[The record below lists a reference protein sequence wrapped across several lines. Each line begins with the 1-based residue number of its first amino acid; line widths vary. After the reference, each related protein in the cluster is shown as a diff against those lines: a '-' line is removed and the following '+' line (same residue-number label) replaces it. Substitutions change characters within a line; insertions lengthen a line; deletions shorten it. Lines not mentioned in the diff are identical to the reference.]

1 MDEDEYKSAS
11 DVEVDS
17 DNEDIEHELGNW
29 LGHFDSHKL
38 GLDSDGSNTGTVRR
52 RSKTV
57 VTPKMAMESFRLSF
71 LNNEE
76 NQDVNLDAILG
87 ELCQLECQL
96 NTTQNEI
103 SKSLAPQSST
113 SSSTTTQSTG
123 GGGGGMNLSG
133 DTHNEPSDPI
143 QAELD
148 ALAAEI
154 TKGLGFNTSEDFFG
168 IHSELSSLFPDG
180 GLDITETDSA
190 YSDNASLPSSES
202 FTSMATV
209 SSSADTSSTGDACST
224 SSTSTLTPASA
235 SKTEAHARVLAR
247 LCTVQ
252 DELYRNGQVSPEEQK
267 ARLQAE
273 KIRIAL
279 EKIKDAKI
287 KKLFVRAFSRDGSS
301 KSILVDEKMTVGHV
315 CNILADKNHMKLSPD
330 LAVVEY
336 LPDLYIE
343 RVLEDHD
350 SLVENIVMW
359 TKDSKN
365 RILFED
371 RVEKNELFKNPEKYL
386 LLGTSSEKG
395 ISLDPNQR
403 EKLLLEFFRGSGVNV
418 PEVESVLYLKTDG
431 KKAWKKY
438 FFVLRASGFYY
449 NPKGKISKASKD
461 LTCLVQFDCVDIYH
475 GIGWKKKYHAPTD
488 YCFALKHPQIQK
500 KTSKYIRYLC
510 AENKATLD
518 LWIMGIR
525 IAKYGKQLLCNY
537 ERLLKDI
544 ACWDSR
550 NNTISNHSAG
560 HYEKLE
566 LKTANLEDSRMS
578 VPPET
583 NSRPFPVM
591 LKNGTLSRNRTIS
604 SSVDCDIIEDGTPE
618 ITLTQPRKSSI
629 SGPIMMESPQKAP
642 VKRVSFSNTHCI
654 INADAGEELVPMRHR
669 DSITSA
675 STDSSE
681 ESNSSGESKVPGGTS
696 LRGKMKPKL
705 PVTTETT
712 RQISEMVQL
721 AMEDRAQVL
730 YESIMEEKKTS
741 PYGYHEK
748 PMERRKSAPAIH
760 EEKREVHRHERKPS
774 EGSCNKADISPYQ
787 RLPLN
792 NSSLPAS
799 QQDTESDY
807 QTRQQIQQQLL
818 QQQQQQL
825 QQQQKNQS
833 IYISNQS
840 PYMTTGKRLG
850 PAPPSPPV
858 HKEEIYSRKMNGPP
872 HTPPPVAIKPS
883 TPAPAPPNV
892 PPPTPPMQHNKIMSS
907 AGQISTLS
915 GRKTLTRADSESAAG
930 VAGRAPLTISGP
942 VAQSV
947 QNTDGTLSSPH
958 LRSSI
963 SISSPMPMPPT
974 PAHELNTGSLGRSA
988 TLHHP
993 TQLKQAPSSEIMSST
1008 LGRIPNSAAVIS
1020 HHQSSIQSP
1029 ILSDTHT
1036 GPIRQNS
1043 MPPLPQMPPQM
1054 PLLPSVIP
1062 PMAPPQVA
1070 PPPPPTSGMRSGLP
1084 PPPPPAVK
1092 PTNKGPPSNPPPSPP
1107 INSTAGNRLPLA
1119 VTGGAGPVVGLVKKP
1134 APLESNTNGLTLNV
1148 NHKDTPVKN
1157 EALSPTSQSSLPFL
1171 DELSKKTVKARPQVG
1186 PPTAAKPSQ
1195 ALREHAIRSVEQAKA
1210 QAEAEAQALGQANSS
1225 QHQQAR
1231 QGLTKALALETHQPL
1246 GNKGQNNNS
1255 LGHQQHPT
1263 HQRTHSDGKKPPPPP
1278 PKRSESTK
1286 LSTDNVKP
1294 LRTANAVPGGP
1305 DTPPYDSSIHPPP
1318 ILPIEELPPPPPDFL
1333 EGLTCPA
1340 DGSSLKKVRPPPP
1353 PPKRS
1358 KDTHLTNH

>member
-1 MDEDEYKSAS
+1 MTGSNEGFSCYLGMDEDDYKSAS

-17 DNEDIEHELGNW
+17 DNDDHDAEHELGNW
-29 LGHFDSHKL
+29 LGQFDSHKMA
-38 GLDSDGSNTGTVRR
+38 LDSDGSNTGTVRR
-52 RSKTV
+52 RNKTV

-87 ELCQLECQL
+87 ELCELECQL
-96 NTTQNEI
+96 NTTQSEI
-103 SKSLAPQSST
+103 SKSLAP
-113 SSSTTTQSTG
+113 STTTPQSTVG
-123 GGGGGMNLSG
+123 INSS
-133 DTHNEPSDPI
+133 DPPVHHEPTDPI

-154 TKGLGFNTSEDFFG
+154 TKGLGFNTSDDFFG
-168 IHSELSSLFPDG
+168 MHTELTSLFPDG

-235 SKTEAHARVLAR
+235 TQTE
-247 LCTVQ
+247 
-252 DELYRNGQVSPEEQK
+252 EEQK

-287 KKLFVRAFSRDGSS
+287 KKLFVRAFARDGSS

-336 LPDLYIE
+336 IPDLYIE

-350 SLVENIVMW
+350 SLVENMVMW

-371 RVEKNELFKNPEKYL
+371 RTEKNELFKNPEKYL

-403 EKLLLEFFRGSGVNV
+403 EKLLQEFFRGSGVNV

-449 NPKGKISKASKD
+449 NPKGKFSKASKD

-475 GIGWKKKYHAPTD
+475 GVGWKKKYHAPTD

-510 AENKATLD
+510 AENKSTLD

-544 ACWDSR
+544 SSWDSR

-604 SSVDCDIIEDGTPE
+604 SSVDCDNIEDGTPE
-618 ITLTQPRKSSI
+618 ISLTQPRKSSI

-681 ESNSSGESKVPGGTS
+681 ESNSSGESKVSGGTS

-705 PVTTETT
+705 PVTTGTT
-712 RQISEMVQL
+712 RQISEMVQM

-774 EGSCNKADISPYQ
+774 EGSCNKTDMSPYQ

-799 QQDTESDY
+799 QQEPEPDY
-807 QTRQQIQQQLL
+807 QTRHQIQQQLL
-818 QQQQQQL
+818 QQQQKHQP
-825 QQQQKNQS
+825 

-840 PYMTTGKRLG
+840 PYATTGKRLMQ
-850 PAPPSPPV
+850 APPSPPV
-858 HKEEIYSRKMNGPP
+858 QKEEIYSKKLNGPP

-892 PPPTPPMQHNKIMSS
+892 PPPTPPTQHNKLGNQMMSS
-907 AGQISTLS
+907 AGQTSTLT
-915 GRKTLTRADSESAAG
+915 GRKMLTRADSESAAG
-930 VAGRAPLTISGP
+930 TPGRAPLSISGP
-942 VAQSV
+942 VV
-947 QNTDGTLSSPH
+947 QPLQTTTEPGSSGPN

-963 SISSPMPMPPT
+963 SISSPMPLPSSQNPT
-974 PAHELNTGSLGRSA
+974 HELNTGSLGRSA
-988 TLHHP
+988 TLNQTH
-993 TQLKQAPSSEIMSST
+993 LKQTSSSEIMGGT
-1008 LGRIPNSAAVIS
+1008 LGRINTSVAVPAS
-1020 HHQSSIQSP
+1020 TTVPHPSLQSP
-1029 ILSDTHT
+1029 IITSGSSSTVAP
-1036 GPIRQNS
+1036 GPARQNQPT
-1043 MPPLPQMPPQM
+1043 PPLPPMPPQM
-1054 PLLPSVIP
+1054 PLLPSVIA
-1062 PMAPPQVA
+1062 PMSPPQVA
-1070 PPPPPTSGMRSGLP
+1070 PPPPPTGGRSGL
-1084 PPPPPAVK
+1084 PPPPAVK
-1092 PTNKGPPSNPPPSPP
+1092 PTSKAPPSNPPPSPP
-1107 INSTAGNRLPLA
+1107 VSQTTNRSAPAGIGMLGLA
-1119 VTGGAGPVVGLVKKP
+1119 KKSSV
-1134 APLESNTNGLTLNV
+1134 LEPNTNGLTLNI
-1148 NHKDTPVKN
+1148 NHKEAPVKN
-1157 EALSPTSQSSLPFL
+1157 EALSPNSQSSLPFL
-1171 DELSKKTVKARPQVG
+1171 DELSKKTLKARPQVG

-1210 QAEAEAQALGQANSS
+1210 QAEAEAQALGQANSA
-1225 QHQQAR
+1225 QYQLQQSR
-1231 QGLTKALALETHQPL
+1231 QGLTKALALETQQPL
-1246 GNKGQNNNS
+1246 GNKGLSNNV
-1255 LGHQQHPT
+1255 GQHPT

-1294 LRTANAVPGGP
+1294 LRTANAAPGAP
-1305 DTPPYDSSIHPPP
+1305 DAPYDNGTHPP

-1333 EGLTCPA
+1333 EGLACPA